1 MRRCAMSRRIVL
13 EVENVSKTYN
23 PGRVS
28 VEAVQGISLSIEE
41 GEHLSIVGPSGC
53 GKSTLLYLLGALITP
68 TAGRVIINGTAT
80 ENLRD
85 SALTRLRRESIGFV
99 FQQFNLVPTL
109 TARENL
115 RIALRLRGMDAE
127 EEIRLCL
134 ESVGLKDKMDR
145 RPRELSVGEQQRVS
159 IARALVCDPSV
170 ILADEPTGSL
180 DSRTSAGIIDLFMRL
195 NRENGRTLVIVTHN
209 AEIANSAGRLLHM
222 IDGQISG

>member
-1 MRRCAMSRRIVL
+1 MSRRIVL

-80 ENLRD
+80 EDLKD